1 MAIRIDLLPGYVGLR
16 RWFKRILAACL
27 ILVGA
32 FAGILFLLYYRD
44 QLALQTLQTNLAN
57 IEPIAKQ
64 TEAAEAAKA
73 AADGEA
79 SPLLASVN
87 FFVDAG
93 RTGPERAALLYTI
106 HKYVYAGAV
115 VGSIDLSDGQNA
127 KMTANVSTP
136 DAYANFLNNLRR
148 GTVPSGVLFKNL
160 PSGAGIKGWPD
171 RSGATATQ
179 GGQPGAAGPILT
191 AGGEPGA
198 EGTLTGAIRYRI
210 LPNSISVNAALNEP
224 IVVPVPP
231 GAAAAPAAGAAGA
244 PGDPGMPPDPGAPPA

>member
-44 QLALQTLQTNLAN
+44 QLALQTLKTNLAN
-57 IEPIAKQ
+57 IEPVAQQ
-64 TEAAEAAKA
+64 TEKAEAAKK
-73 AADGEA
+73 AADAEA
-79 SPLLASVN
+79 SPLLASVG

-93 RTGPERAALLYTI
+93 RTGSERAALLYLI
-106 HKYVYAGAV
+106 HKYIYAGAV
-115 VGSIDLSDGQNA
+115 VGQIDLSDGQNA
-127 KMTANVSTP
+127 KMTALVSTP
-136 DAYANFLNNLRR
+136 DAYATFLLNLRR
-148 GTVPSGVLFKNL
+148 GTVPTGVLFKNL

-179 GGQPGAAGPILT
+179 GAPQPGGTGLVPT
-191 AGGEPGA
+191 AGGEPGQMGSA
-198 EGTLTGAIRYRI
+198 TGAIRYRI

-224 IVVPVPP
+224 IVVPVPA
-231 GAAAAPAAGAAGA
+231 GQAAAPAAGAGV
-244 PGDPGMPPDPGAPPA
+244 DPGMPGGEPPPAP

>member
-44 QLALQTLQTNLAN
+44 QLALQTLKTNLAN

-64 TEAAEAAKA
+64 TEDSQAAKA
-73 AADGEA
+73 AADAEA

-93 RTGPERAALLYTI
+93 RTGPERASILYMI

-136 DAYANFLNNLRR
+136 DAYATFLMNLRR
-148 GTVPSGVLFKNL
+148 GTVPTGVLFKNL

-171 RSGATATQ
+171 RSGGTATQ
-179 GGQPGAAGPILT
+179 GAQPGAPGVVPT

-198 EGTLTGAIRYRI
+198 EGTATGGIRYRI

-224 IVVPVPP
+224 IVVPVPA
-231 GAAAAPAAGAAGA
+231 GAAAPAAAGA